1 MSSKTFQLGA
11 LESLV
16 GHKFDDPKV
25 LKQALTHASLERS
38 SWNVYE
44 RLEFLGDRV
53 LGLIIAQTLLKRF
66 PDERE
71 GQISRRYAH
80 LVRRESLA
88 TVARKI
94 NFGNYLLISAGEEA
108 AGARQSITI
117 LSDALEAVIGALYLD
132 GGLEVAEKFIL
143 EHWGP
148 LLELDQDPPL
158 DSKTALQEW
167 AQRRQYSLP
176 KYTVVSQAGPAHS
189 PKFLIEVALGE
200 LEPQKGSGTSKRQAE
215 QMAAKLLL
223 DQIIRDNK

>member
-1 MSSKTFQLGA
+1 M
-11 LESLV
+11 
-16 GHKFDDPKV
+16 
-25 LKQALTHASLERS
+25 ERS

-117 LSDALEAVIGALYLD
+117 LSDSLEAVIGALYTD
-132 GGLEVAEKFIL
+132 GGLAVAEKFIL
-143 EHWGP
+143 EHWTP

-167 AQRRQYSLP
+167 AQSLQYSLP
-176 KYTVVSQAGPAHS
+176 KYTVVSQAGPAHL
-189 PKFLIEVALGE
+189 PKFCIEVSLE
-200 LEPQKGSGTSKRQAE
+200 SFEPQKGFGTSKRQAE
-215 QMAAKLLL
+215 QIAAKLFL
-223 DQIIRDNK
+223 DHVTRDNK